1 MGTLISHA
9 AAPQAGMLHA
19 TIQHNPLQTFTA
31 SAIRRDLV
39 TVVTGAFMGA
49 IQVDTA
55 AMETDT
61 GEEALVH
68 V

>member
-1 MGTLISHA
+1 
-9 AAPQAGMLHA
+9 MLHVA
-19 TIQHNPLQTFTA
+19 IQHNPLQTFA
-31 SAIRRDLV
+31 AFAIRCDLV